1 MQKPPAKSILNWTK
15 VGWELIVGADHGKGA
30 WRSVV
35 KVYYSDYEERRAQ
48 AEASKICWTD
58 RRMDDEQ
65 GYFLLRNG
73 HVDCRKDNEEI
84 LRNTVMRKMRE
95 DFTKLLNS

>member
-1 MQKPPAKSILNWTK
+1 M
-15 VGWELIVGADHGKGA
+15 
-30 WRSVV
+30 

-65 GYFLLRNG
+65 GYFLLQNG
-73 HVDCRKDNEEI
+73 HVDCKKDNEEI
-84 LRNTVMRKMRE
+84 L
-95 DFTKLLNS
+95 